1 MSGAPRIAVVGMACR
16 YPDAASPGELWQNVL
31 GKRLAFRRVPPERL
45 PGEYRGDAADL
56 TYLTHAAVLRDWEF
70 DRGRFGVPGALYRAA
85 DLTHWLALETAADA
99 LADAGHPGGQG
110 LDRDRAGVIL
120 GNSLTGEFSRAATL
134 RLRWPFL
141 RRAAASAL
149 SAQGVAQQDAAEVIA
164 RMEELVKRPFP
175 EPGDETLAGALSN
188 TIAGR
193 ICNHFDLHGTGYTV
207 DAACSSSLLAVMT
220 ASRMLMT
227 GELSFALAGGVD
239 LSLDPF
245 EMVGFSRLGALARD
259 EMRVFDARPTGFLP
273 GEGCGV
279 VALTRAEDAHAL
291 GLRVYAYLTGWG
303 TSSDGAGGL
312 TRPESSGQAMA
323 LRRAYELARADP
335 GTTGLVEGHG
345 TGTAVGDETEL
356 RALGTVLA
364 TSARERPA
372 ALGSVKANI
381 GHTKAAAGVA
391 GLIKAVLAAHH
402 RAIPPATGTAE
413 PHPLLAGAPVR
424 LPAEAEPWDAEVPR
438 AGVSS
443 MGFGGINTHI
453 VVEGHPRRRTPNR
466 LTGADR
472 RWARGT
478 PSHAVLL
485 LEAQDRT
492 GLASELERLV
502 ALGSRLSGAEL
513 HDLAATLGHQA
524 RGDAPVRAA
533 FAARTPDELA
543 AGAGALLGALASW
556 DGTPLLDGRAGYA
569 LASGPPARLGLL
581 LPGQAA
587 PVRTALP
594 EWARDLAGTHFLPEE
609 TTSLPETAGE
619 GTEAAQPAIVRQTLA
634 GLAWLEA
641 LGCTPVAAVGH
652 SLGEI
657 PALAWAGAIAPSAAI
672 RLATERGR
680 IMARYGL
687 PGTTMAGIG
696 APPERVTE
704 LLGDGAAVV
713 AARNAP
719 DQTVISG
726 PEEDIAQV
734 MARASAAGLPV
745 SRLRVSHGFHSPA
758 MLPAVAPLREVLDG
772 IALSAPS
779 SSVISTVTGEE
790 LGDSSDLVELLTA
803 QLERPVL
810 FTDALRELTGRCDLL
825 VEAGPGSLL
834 ADLAGRG
841 PLPAI
846 SLDCGGAPRAHAFA
860 TAVLVAC
867 AGGDPA
873 LWYADR
879 AHRTMTLDTE
889 LRFLTGPCELDA
901 PATPEPAWAPVSGS
915 LPGSFAEE
923 MAPAGTLPAVP
934 EWRAGYI
941 PSEDVTPEPDGEV
954 EPFDFLRRLLADE
967 LELPID
973 SIHAGSSFLRDLH
986 MNSLRVVNLVSQAT
1000 RRLGLSAP
1008 ATPLSPADATVG
1020 EAAELL
1026 AGLPPADS
1034 SSGDGPDL
1042 AEGVRSWVR
1051 PFAHRWIPYEDAP
1064 ADADGPA
1071 PYTVTLEGDADDT
1084 RLAAVLRQLAE
1095 DSPDRLVLRH
1105 DGHPAAAAIARSYT
1119 VERGRPPRAVTV
1131 VRLAD
1136 LAQALPMSWLAADG
1150 YHELRQEAD
1159 GSLSRFVTVPYP
1171 GAGPTSGDA
1180 ADLGVGAGTVCLVTG
1195 GAEGIT
1201 AYAAADLARRTGC
1214 TLVVLG
1220 RTAAD
1225 EPRVVAAME
1234 RLGVPAHYLSCD
1246 VTDAGDLTRAMA
1258 DARGFGPVRGLIH
1271 GAGVNRPA
1279 RMAGVTAGTLRDHL
1293 APKVDGLAL
1302 LLGAVGEDLRLLVA
1316 FGSIIGRRG
1325 LTGQAEYCLANDW
1338 MRASVED
1345 WAAAHPACRTHLLE
1359 WSLWSGIGMGV
1370 RLDTVDTLARQGV
1383 AAIGPESGLALFRSV
1398 LDDPGA
1404 PVTLL
1409 LTGRFPEGPT
1419 LRVEGEDPPPLRFAE
1434 YVRTRTPGVEAVLDA
1449 ELGIGSDPYLGDH
1462 RIGGVP
1468 VLPAVLGLE
1477 AMAQAAAVA
1486 GRGEGPWSFTDL
1498 RLNAPITV
1506 AETESTML
1514 RVAALDAGDG
1524 VHLAVRDGADAF
1536 ATDRFTARATPA
1548 IPIPPEGT
1556 WEDPEWRREPEGTH
1570 PSPERTW
1577 KDSEWRREPEPE
1589 GTHPFYGPVFFHT
1602 GRFERVRDYSLL
1614 TAFRVRARLS
1624 ASSAKWFSSF
1634 HPGELILGDPGI
1646 QDAAI
1651 HALLACVPHRQA
1663 LPVGAERV
1671 TVWRRPSGRCLLEAS
1686 EREHHGLEYVFDVDV
1701 RDADGPVARWEGLR
1715 LRAVGP
1721 RAWPGPLPVALV
1733 GPLLSRLLSEQDVA
1747 SAVELCAAPGGRGS
1761 GAGLLESLG
1770 AGPVTH
1776 DARGALVTGHGS
1788 ASAAYA
1794 AGHVLV
1800 ASADHPVGLDWE
1812 QTDALDTPERASLLG
1827 ERDEDLAQ
1835 ILTEKTGE
1843 DIVASS
1849 ARLWTAH
1856 EALVKAGSAEPL
1868 LVEQLGDHG
1877 LVTFSAGEFRVATIP
1892 IHCRPGD
1899 LTVAVAVPR
1908 RR

>member
-16 YPDAASPGELWQNVL
+16 YPDAVSPGELWQNVL
-31 GKRLAFRRVPPERL
+31 GKRVAFRRVPPERL
-45 PGEYRGDAADL
+45 PGEYRGDAPDL

-149 SAQGVAQQDAAEVIA
+149 SAQGVARQDAADVLA

-193 ICNHFDLHGTGYTV
+193 VCNHFDLHGTGYTV

-279 VALTRAEDAHAL
+279 IALTRAEDAHAL

-323 LRRAYELARADP
+323 LRRAYELAQADP

-356 RALGTVLA
+356 RALSTVLA

-402 RAIPPATGTAE
+402 RTLPPATGTAE

-424 LPAEAEPWDAEVPR
+424 LPAEAEPWDAELPR

-453 VVEGHPRRRTPNR
+453 VVEGHPRRRTPSR

-478 PSHAVLL
+478 PAHAVLL
-485 LEAQDRT
+485 LEAQDRA

-502 ALGSRLSGAEL
+502 TLSSRLSHAEL

-533 FAARTPDELA
+533 FAAGTPAELA
-543 AGAGALLGALASW
+543 AGATALLGALASW
-556 DGTPLLDGRAGYA
+556 DGTPLLDERAGYA
-569 LASGPPARLGLL
+569 LASGPAARLGLL

-594 EWARDLAGTHFLPEE
+594 DWAGDLAGTHFLPEE
-609 TTSLPETAGE
+609 GTYPPGTAGEGE

-641 LGCTPVAAVGH
+641 LGCAPVAAVGH

-657 PALAWAGAIAPSAAI
+657 PALAWAGAITPSAALT
-672 RLATERGR
+672 LATERGR

-704 LLGDGAAVV
+704 LLGDGAAVI
-713 AARNAP
+713 AARNSP

-726 PEEDIAQV
+726 PEADIAQV

-779 SSVISTVTGEE
+779 ASVISTVTGEE

-810 FTDALRELTGRCDLL
+810 FTDALRELGTRCDLL

-873 LWYADR
+873 LWYAER
-879 AHRTMTLDTE
+879 PHRTMTLDTE
-889 LRFLTGPCELDA
+889 LRFLTGPCEWDAPEPTPLLDA
-901 PATPEPAWAPVSGS
+901 PAHALPPVHMDETAPPPVHEETPWQTR
-915 LPGSFAEE
+915 FDD
-923 MAPAGTLPAVP
+923 VP
-934 EWRAGYI
+934 
-941 PSEDVTPEPDGEV
+941 PEPDGEA
-954 EPFDFLRRLLADE
+954 EPFEFLRRLLADE

-973 SIHAGSSFLRDLH
+973 GIHAGSSFLRDLH
-986 MNSLRVVNLVSQAT
+986 MNSLRVVNLISQAT

-1034 SSGDGPDL
+1034 SAGDGPDL
-1042 AEGVRSWVR
+1042 ADGVRSWVR
-1051 PFAHRWIPYEDAP
+1051 PFAHHWVPYEDGL
-1064 ADADGPA
+1064 ADGPE
-1071 PYTVTLEGDADDT
+1071 PYTVTLEGDADDA
-1084 RLAAVLRQLAE
+1084 RLATVIRRLAE
-1095 DSPDRLVLRH
+1095 DSPDRLVLLH
-1105 DGHPAAAAIARSYT
+1105 DGHPAAAAIARSFA
-1119 VERGRPPRAVTV
+1119 VERERPPRAVTV

-1136 LAQALPMSWLAADG
+1136 LARPLPPSRLASDG
-1150 YHELRQEAD
+1150 YRELRQEAG
-1159 GSLSRFVTVPYP
+1159 GSLSRLVTVPY
-1171 GAGPTSGDA
+1171 AASGDA
-1180 ADLGVGAGTVCLVTG
+1180 ADAADHGVGAGTVCLVTG

-1220 RTAAD
+1220 RTSAD

-1246 VTDAGDLTRAMA
+1246 VTDPDDVTRAMA
-1258 DARGFGPVRGLIH
+1258 GAAGFGPVRGLIH
-1271 GAGVNRPA
+1271 GAGVNRPS

-1293 APKVDGLAL
+1293 APKVDGLAH

-1325 LTGQAEYCLANDW
+1325 LTGQAEYCVANDW

-1370 RLDTVDTLARQGV
+1370 RLDTVDSLARQGV
-1383 AAIGPESGLALFRSV
+1383 AAIGPESGLALFRAV

-1409 LTGRFPEGPT
+1409 LTGRFPAGPT
-1419 LRVEGEDPPPLRFAE
+1419 LRVEGADPPPLRFAE

-1449 ELGIGSDPYLGDH
+1449 ELGVGSDPYLGDH
-1462 RIGGVP
+1462 RIGGIP

-1477 AMAQAAAVA
+1477 AMAQATAVA

-1524 VHLAVRDGADAF
+1524 VHLAVRDGSDAF
-1536 ATDRFTARATPA
+1536 ATDRFTARAVPA
-1548 IPIPPEGT
+1548 IPVPPAGT
-1556 WEDPEWRREPEGTH
+1556 WEELEWGREPE
-1570 PSPERTW
+1570 R
-1577 KDSEWRREPEPE
+1577 E

-1614 TAFRVRARLS
+1614 TAFRVRARLGE
-1624 ASSAKWFSSF
+1624 SSAKWFSSF
-1634 HPGELILGDPGI
+1634 HPGELVLGDPGI
-1646 QDAAI
+1646 HDAAI

-1671 TVWRRPSGRCLLEAS
+1671 TVWRRPTGRCLLEAS

-1701 RDADGPVARWEGLR
+1701 RDAEGPVARWEGLR

-1747 SAVELCAAPGGRGS
+1747 SAVEFCAAPGGRGS
-1761 GAGLLESLG
+1761 ATGLLESLG

-1776 DARGALVTGHGS
+1776 DPRGALITGHGS

-1812 QTDALDTPERASLLG
+1812 QTGALDTPERASLLG

-1892 IHCRPGD
+1892 IHCEPGD